1 MAVLMEG
8 LRERKKRQTREAI
21 ATAAMELFQLRGYD
35 EVTVADVARAV
46 DVSEK
51 TVFNYFATKEDLV
64 FFRSEEHVA
73 ARVDAI
79 LNRPPGVPLSRVF
92 EQDTMDF
99 LDVLEAGEIETL
111 MAVPRLVRSSP
122 ALRGRLMLWWEH
134 EAAALTTAVREDED
148 DLIAAVVVRSLV
160 WAHREIFRA
169 ATRRLLD
176 GEHPLRIANDLRIEA
191 RRVYARLDNGLQGYG
206 G

>member
-1 MAVLMEG
+1 MW
-8 LRERKKRQTREAI
+8 RRTSSRS
-21 ATAAMELFQLRGYD
+21 
-35 EVTVADVARAV
+35 RAV

-64 FFRSEEHVA
+64 FFRSEEHIA
-73 ARVDAI
+73 ARVDAM
-79 LNRPPGVPLSRVF
+79 LNRPPGVPLSCVF

-111 MAVPRLVRSSP
+111 VAVPRLVRSSP

-134 EAAALTTAVREDED
+134 EAAALTTAVRED
-148 DLIAAVVVRSLV
+148 LIAAVVVRTLV
-160 WAHREIFRA
+160 CAHREIFRA

-176 GEHPLRIANDLRIEA
+176 GEHPMRIANDLRLEA
-191 RRVYARLDNGLQGYG
+191 RRVYARLDDGLQGYG